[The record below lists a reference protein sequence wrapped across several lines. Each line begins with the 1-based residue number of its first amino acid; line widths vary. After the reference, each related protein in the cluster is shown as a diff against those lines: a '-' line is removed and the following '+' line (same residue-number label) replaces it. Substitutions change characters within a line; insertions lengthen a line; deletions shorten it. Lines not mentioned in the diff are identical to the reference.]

1 MLLAAAV
8 PGQGCWLTQS
18 PGTNPEQA
26 RSAGRFENLQA
37 LRPKMPTPSLSP
49 TPSPSPSPSPEPRAR
64 APSPSPPAPLPLTQA
79 NSMHQV
85 LRYAE
90 GGEYQPHYD
99 ANERSRRVL
108 TVQSP

>member
-1 MLLAAAV
+1 M
-8 PGQGCWLTQS
+8 GCWLTQS
-18 PGTNPEQA
+18 PGPNPEQA

-49 TPSPSPSPSPEPRAR
+49 TPSPSPS
-64 APSPSPPAPLPLTQA
+64 APLPLPLTKA
-79 NSMHQV
+79 HSMHQV